1 MYVIVIYDVGIDRLN
16 AVRHILKQ
24 YLNWIQNSAFEGE
37 ITQGF
42 LDELRIKVSS
52 VIDKDKDSVIVYTTN
67 NPSWLKKWCGEEKR
81 QTWTIFCN
89 LVDWHNLTLKFC
101 SFE

>member
-1 MYVIVIYDVGIDRLN
+1 MYVIVIYDVGIERLD

-42 LDELRIKVSS
+42 LDELHLKISAI
-52 VIDKDKDSVIVYTTN
+52 IDKDADSVIVYTTN
-67 NPSWLKKWCGEEKR
+67 NPSWLKKLVWGMEKAD
-81 QTWTIFCN
+81 TDN
-89 LVDWHNLTLKFC
+89 VL
-101 SFE
+101 